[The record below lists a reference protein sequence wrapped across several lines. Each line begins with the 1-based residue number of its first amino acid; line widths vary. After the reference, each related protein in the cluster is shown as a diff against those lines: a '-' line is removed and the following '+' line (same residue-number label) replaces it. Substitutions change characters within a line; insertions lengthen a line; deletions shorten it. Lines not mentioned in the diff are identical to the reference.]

1 MSPPEFSR
9 ARVDAVLV
17 WVPCQRL
24 HRVPRISVIQD
35 VEPPHLAL
43 LLSLL
48 VSVLVLL
55 LVLLLRVIFS
65 GIMSHRVEFVSF
77 KMENI
82 ELGAAAWA
90 THPER
95 PHTLSEDPI
104 FTTGRGGTLSA
115 PPQVSKM

>member
-48 VSVLVLL
+48 VSL
-55 LVLLLRVIFS
+55 LVLLFRGIFS

-77 KMENI
+77 KRENI

-104 FTTGRGGTLSA
+104 SITGQGGILSA
-115 PPQVSKM
+115 PSQVSKM